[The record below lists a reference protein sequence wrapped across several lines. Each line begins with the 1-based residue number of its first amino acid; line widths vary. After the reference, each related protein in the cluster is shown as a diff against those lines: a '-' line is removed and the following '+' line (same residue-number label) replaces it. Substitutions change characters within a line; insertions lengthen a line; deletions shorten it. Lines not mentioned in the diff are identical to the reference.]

1 MSDAHSESELNA
13 TPEVPIAIAIAIPTG
28 EQTNPTPDG
37 PIAWWR
43 AMFGPWR
50 YMFRPSKCGFA
61 VSRSPW
67 FGMLSILLGSG
78 LIGATSV
85 LLFVLDGLRYR
96 NWSVAVNSTKQV
108 GERTFVESWS
118 MLATPEFSPVVMTI
132 VILLFAVFWGLVGS
146 VVLGWTLLPMV
157 HRFGGAFRSYFRS
170 VVVAGA
176 VVGPASVFV
185 AAIGLIVV
193 LVNDLRERRWA
204 RGTPQLWYEE
214 YLEGGTVWLGFLA
227 AGLLFYWL
235 VRAGIGAR
243 TTDPLPLQPLRCD
256 ECGYDLTHLSADGR
270 CSECGIATS
279 HSLDLSARRVG
290 VEWETSVTFA
300 SWLAANRTLIFQ
312 PTAFYQQLTMRKGEG
327 YAFRFAFW
335 NCIAIGVASSVS
347 ILGMFI
353 KEERNFGIDEFFG
366 VMSFGFLVPC
376 IVAWAIHI
384 VVGAI
389 ACVFTL
395 SWRVVPI
402 FAHVSKVLQYESAF
416 LLVIWG
422 YFMGFTWTLILFDDW
437 ITKFFRDLLGVYFFS
452 VELIF
457 VLTSIPALLL
467 IWLRR
472 IHRAMT
478 LTRWSNF

>member
-1 MSDAHSESELNA
+1 MSDAQSESEVNA
-13 TPEVPIAIAIAIPTG
+13 TPDVPIAIAILPG
-28 EQTNPTPDG
+28 EPKSPTPDG

-43 AMFGPWR
+43 AMFGPWF

-85 LLFVLDGLRYR
+85 LLFVLDGLRYH
-96 NWSVAVNSTKQV
+96 NWSLSVNNTQQV
-108 GERTFVESWS
+108 SERTFVESWS
-118 MLATPEFSPVVMTI
+118 MLATPEFSPVVTTI
-132 VILLFAVFWGLVGS
+132 VILVFAVVWGLVGS
-146 VVLGWTLLPMV
+146 IVLGWTLLPVV
-157 HRFGGAFRSYFRS
+157 HRFGGAFRSYLRS

-176 VVGPASVFV
+176 VVGPASVLV
-185 AAIGLIVV
+185 AAIGSLVV
-193 LVNDLRERRWA
+193 LVNDMREQRWA
-204 RGTPQLWYEE
+204 TGTQELWYEE

-227 AGLLFYWL
+227 AGLLFFWL

-243 TTDPLPLQPLRCD
+243 TTDVLPLQPLRCD
-256 ECGYDLTHLSADGR
+256 ECGYDLTHVSADGR
-270 CSECGIATS
+270 CSECGIATA

-290 VEWETSVTFA
+290 VEWETSVTLA
-300 SWLAANRTLIFQ
+300 SWLGANRTLVFQ

-335 NCIAIGVASSVS
+335 NCIAIGVASCVS

-353 KEERNFGIDEFFG
+353 KEERNFGIDEFVG
-366 VMSFGFLVPC
+366 VTSFGFLVPC
-376 IVAWAIHI
+376 IVAWAINF

-389 ACVFTL
+389 ACVFAL
-395 SWRVVPI
+395 FWRIVPV
-402 FAHVSKVLQYESAF
+402 FAHVSKVLQYESSF
-416 LLVIWG
+416 LLVIWI
-422 YFMGFTWTLILFDDW
+422 YFMGLAWTLVLFDDW
-437 ITKFFRDLLGVYFFS
+437 MTKFLRDFLGVYFFS
-452 VELIF
+452 AELIF
-457 VLTSIPALLL
+457 VLISVPALLI

-472 IHRAMT
+472 IRRAMM